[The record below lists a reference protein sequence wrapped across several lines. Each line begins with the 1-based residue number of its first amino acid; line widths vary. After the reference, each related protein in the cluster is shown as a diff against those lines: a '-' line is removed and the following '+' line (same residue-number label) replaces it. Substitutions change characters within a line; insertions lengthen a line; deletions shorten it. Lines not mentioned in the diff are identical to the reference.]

1 MQGGPRPTGPALP
14 DKRSGVWYLD
24 HSSTSR
30 IDGHMVNAARWSAVS
45 AGREREP
52 CALPEGELDSPG
64 TVKPRRARRALTSG
78 EPIAVT
84 TTPAVGHVS
93 WDRAAAKTAATVPDG
108 PALSAAATA
117 AEQVTGVALRV
128 GDHDGDV
135 LLGFRN
141 GGIPR

>member
-1 MQGGPRPTGPALP
+1 
-14 DKRSGVWYLD
+14 
-24 HSSTSR
+24 
-30 IDGHMVNAARWSAVS
+30 MVNAARWSAVS

-84 TTPAVGHVS
+84 TTPAVGHVRLGPGRGEDGCHGAG
-93 WDRAAAKTAATVPDG
+93 WAGTVR
-108 PALSAAATA
+108 AATA